1 MVQYE
6 IKITGRVQGVG
17 FRYFV
22 HTVATDHKIKG
33 WVQNTRDGCVFAV
46 ACGEEKDIEA
56 FLDHLRIG
64 PPLARIKEFSKIR
77 IPVSDLP
84 EGFRVKY

>member
-22 HTVATDHKIKG
+22 NRIAVDHNIRG
-33 WVQNTRDGCVFAV
+33 SVQNSRDSGVFV
-46 ACGEEKDIEA
+46 IACGEESDIEA

-64 PPLARIKEFSKIR
+64 PPLARIKEFKKNR
-77 IPVSDLP
+77 VPVSELP
-84 EGFRVKY
+84 EGFRVRY